1 MKCVTLVRLVCQK
14 HKKHFYFNCFA
25 DKGPESPSYPM
36 SVSSGKPSLGPI
48 TSTDGLMATFD
59 NANVPYPRSSGAR
72 FSANGLILVCFGR
85 STHVRPLQQND
96 SNKVTD
102 K

>member
-1 MKCVTLVRLVCQK
+1 
-14 HKKHFYFNCFA
+14 
-25 DKGPESPSYPM
+25 M
-36 SVSSGKPSLGPI
+36 SVSSGKPSLGPV

-85 STHVRPLQQND
+85 SAHIRPMQQSD
-96 SNKVTD
+96 SSKVGIF
-102 K
+102 KFIGFIVLI